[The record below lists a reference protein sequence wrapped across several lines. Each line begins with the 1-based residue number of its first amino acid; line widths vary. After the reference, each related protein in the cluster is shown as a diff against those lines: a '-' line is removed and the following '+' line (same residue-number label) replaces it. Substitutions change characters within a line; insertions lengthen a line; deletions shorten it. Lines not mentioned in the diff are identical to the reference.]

1 MDLRMKLVRTL
12 LQISERDPGY
22 AQNNSSVPN
31 FMMSPK
37 MKTEALD

>member
-1 MDLRMKLVRTL
+1 M
-12 LQISERDPGY
+12 SERDPGY

-37 MKTEALD
+37 MKTEA